1 MKNKNIIIVIVDSAR
16 YYSTGGKDDRD
27 KLDMMFDF
35 EKESIYFSHAVSSA
49 PSSVMSAGALF
60 TGLDSYYIS
69 RNYDDFRYD
78 NDVFLSLPNILE
90 NNNYE
95 IKSIY
100 NSKELRDNFGDL
112 TPEVSEKFWPDN
124 INYNDKRW
132 SNFDCNVVLDNFLSN
147 RSNKEK
153 PLFLMIWYNIRKDP
167 TTSSEMEKNI
177 NILKKYGYF
186 DDSIYLLAA
195 DHGYMDPKRGYTPE
209 WLKENG
215 LTHDLIMTDDN
226 IRIPMY
232 LKYPGSQAIQ
242 IDEQVGNIDVL
253 PTLLDL
259 LNIEYKN
266 NQNEETYSMSLL
278 PLIDRSSHA
287 IEKFNKRKI
296 RSDGRF
302 FAQYNRSTTLRTN
315 EYKYTIRPDL
325 NKEEFHDL
333 SADPFEENNLIN
345 NDNLQSLIN
354 EFRLEYENSEDQAI
368 RFQTKILLDKFI
380 QTFDVKKYGKSTKI
394 LLLGFAEKYYL
405 ENILNFFPDKIES
418 DIDLVVNEEFS
429 SDSQISKYNHIFYY
443 SNNRVKING
452 RYDLVITLFDSR
464 NREKYLQIEN
474 YIFKQIKFSKKIY
487 LDSNMEIKK
496 ELSTKSFKDMY
507 NILILSR
514 RKYIRDPKIFLN
526 HIKIGFSIL
535 TKKIFR

>member
-1 MKNKNIIIVIVDSAR
+1 MENGMVPVVNSAVKYFYQNGEFLANDS
-16 YYSTGGKDDRD
+16 DWMD
-27 KLDMMFDF
+27 
-35 EKESIYFSHAVSSA
+35 E
-49 PSSVMSAGALF
+49 
-60 TGLDSYYIS
+60 
-69 RNYDDFRYD
+69 YDDFRYD

-253 PTLLDL
+253 PTLLD
-259 LNIEYKN
+259 
-266 NQNEETYSMSLL
+266 
-278 PLIDRSSHA
+278 
-287 IEKFNKRKI
+287 
-296 RSDGRF
+296 
-302 FAQYNRSTTLRTN
+302 
-315 EYKYTIRPDL
+315 
-325 NKEEFHDL
+325 
-333 SADPFEENNLIN
+333 
-345 NDNLQSLIN
+345 
-354 EFRLEYENSEDQAI
+354 
-368 RFQTKILLDKFI
+368 
-380 QTFDVKKYGKSTKI
+380 
-394 LLLGFAEKYYL
+394 
-405 ENILNFFPDKIES
+405 
-418 DIDLVVNEEFS
+418 
-429 SDSQISKYNHIFYY
+429 
-443 SNNRVKING
+443 
-452 RYDLVITLFDSR
+452 
-464 NREKYLQIEN
+464 
-474 YIFKQIKFSKKIY
+474 
-487 LDSNMEIKK
+487 
-496 ELSTKSFKDMY
+496 
-507 NILILSR
+507 
-514 RKYIRDPKIFLN
+514 
-526 HIKIGFSIL
+526 
-535 TKKIFR
+535 